1 MYQRYIANPDGTF
14 RKTVVDDPPAPAETC
29 APPQPP
35 SSCPPQPPPPPCAPE
50 PAPFSLRSL
59 LPQSLDVG
67 DLLLVLILLLL
78 LIDSEED
85 DARSVLFL
93 LAAFVLF

>member
-29 APPQPP
+29 TPPQ
-35 SSCPPQPPPPPCAPE
+35 PPPPCAPE

>member
-14 RKTVVDDPPAPAETC
+14 RKTVVDDPPAPAAPC
-29 APPQPP
+29 APETPP
-35 SSCPPQPPPPPCAPE
+35 NCPPQPPPPPCVPE